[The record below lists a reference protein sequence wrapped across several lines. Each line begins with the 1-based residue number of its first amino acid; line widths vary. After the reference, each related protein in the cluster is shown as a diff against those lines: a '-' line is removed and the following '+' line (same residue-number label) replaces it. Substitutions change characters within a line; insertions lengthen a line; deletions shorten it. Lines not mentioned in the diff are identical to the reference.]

1 MPEAPVLSHRWRLP
15 STNCHLPARHRDCSL
30 THVLVPLVL
39 RGRKPKATT
48 SIGLN
53 LREAILGLCRSV
65 AHHGASQCLTEH
77 GMLTASQKNKSVACG
92 SHSKGSS
99 SAGCCKDRD
108 VCKSLQSAG
117 VAVLQ
122 AKQSTQ
128 APGRSVPS
136 WISTENGPPENQVLR
151 HCVGV
156 EACGHLSAECWWL
169 YSGKLEFSFSKGRG
183 RM

>member
-1 MPEAPVLSHRWRLP
+1 MEECLLPGGRGSGFQSRDHHSRPVLMPEAPVLSHRWRLP
-15 STNCHLPARHRDCSL
+15 STNCHLPARLRDCSL

-99 SAGCCKDRD
+99 SAGCCKDID
-108 VCKSLQSAG
+108 VCKSLQSAW
-117 VAVLQ
+117 VAVL
-122 AKQSTQ
+122 
-128 APGRSVPS
+128 PGKAVHTSSR
-136 WISTENGPPENQVLR
+136 QVCPL
-151 HCVGV
+151 VD
-156 EACGHLSAECWWL
+156 
-169 YSGKLEFSFSKGRG
+169 
-183 RM
+183 